1 MTDENWWDTEP
12 AKPGLVLAYT
22 SGEGKDQIHGAAV
35 YMAAPMDGLPNGYWV
50 LTGSSGLFDWDY
62 VVSWLRFI
70 NADIRTLDGMILQ
83 RPGRIT

>member
-1 MTDENWWDTEP
+1 MSDEQENWWDTEP
-12 AKPGLVLAYT
+12 NKPGLVIVYECT
-22 SGEGKDQIHGAAV
+22 NENQYITKSVRVGAAV
-35 YMAAPMDGLPNGYWV
+35 YIGEAWV